1 MEEFKVR
8 WAGKNKFGFGDVKID
23 DGTNYG
29 ASYGT
34 GKKEDPPCKKGDTIT
49 ATLYKDGKYDKI
61 KDIVVVSGGN
71 TGSSGGGF
79 SNPKAGMQFRSVPE
93 LNRVDAL
100 KAALEFHAPDTDIAT
115 LEVLNTASI
124 FEAFITTG
132 IEADAIVNLAMESG
146 ADPLEGE

>member
-1 MEEFKVR
+1 MSEELKVK

-23 DGTNYG
+23 DGTDYG
-29 ASYGT
+29 TSYGT
-34 GKKEDPPCKKGDTIT
+34 GKKEAPPCKKGDTIT

-100 KAALEFHAPDTDIAT
+100 KAAIEFEQTDIVT
-115 LEVLNTASI
+115 LELLNTASI

>member
-1 MEEFKVR
+1 MSEELKVK

-23 DGTNYG
+23 DGTDYG
-29 ASYGT
+29 TSYGT

-61 KDIVVVSGGN
+61 KDIKVVSGGASA
-71 TGSSGGGF
+71 TGGG
-79 SNPKAGMQFRSVPE
+79 SGNLKTGMQFRSVPE

-100 KAALEFHAPDTDIAT
+100 KAAIEWHTTYSEINT
-115 LEVLNTASI
+115 LELLNTASV
-124 FEAFITTG
+124 FEAFITNG
-132 IEADAIVNLAMESG
+132 IEADVIVNLAMESG